1 MGNRALAQ
9 GDTVNGRERLVE
21 QLAQATRDLDDVTDQ
36 LANGDLVDEDGAK
49 LIVQYQAEKERLEQ
63 ALATIEGS
71 STGAPGLSP
80 RVWWLTGITIV
91 ALVAIGFLVTRSIT
105 DRPEGGFVTGNL
117 ETGRDLDTVS
127 NEEMEAT
134 IAQFPDIIGMRAA
147 LARRYFESGD
157 FPAATGHYLEILD
170 RNPNHPE
177 ALANL
182 GWITFTSNG
191 GPEADA
197 AAENLLKRSLD
208 ALPGNPDALFFLA
221 NIRLAEGNGNAAREL
236 LDQLLATGA
245 VGEQDRPLIEEL
257 LAEADRLTDSDE

>member
-1 MGNRALAQ
+1 MI
-9 GDTVNGRERLVE
+9 GRERLSE

-36 LANGDLVDEDGAK
+36 LAKGELADEDAAK
-49 LIVQYQAEKERLEQ
+49 LIVQYEAEKQRLEK
-63 ALATIEGS
+63 ALATIDES
-71 STGAPGLSP
+71 ANETPGFSP
-80 RVWWLTGITIV
+80 RVWWLTATTIV
-91 ALVAIGFLVTRSIT
+91 ALVAIGFLVTQSIT

-170 RNPNHPE
+170 RDPNHPE

-191 GPEADA
+191 GPEADT

-221 NIRLAEGNGNAAREL
+221 NIRLSEGDGLAAGEL
-236 LDQLLATGA
+236 LNQLLATGA
-245 VGEQDRPLIEEL
+245 VGEQDRPLIDEL
-257 LAEADRLTDSDE
+257 LAEAERLTGSDE

>member
-1 MGNRALAQ
+1 MTAR
-9 GDTVNGRERLVE
+9 GRLLEQLSQARSDLIDVREQRTAGELSAADASRLIRQYEAEQERL
-21 QLAQATRDLDDVTDQ
+21 TD
-36 LANGDLVDEDGAK
+36 
-49 LIVQYQAEKERLEQ
+49 
-63 ALATIEGS
+63 ALATLEE
-71 STGAPGLSP
+71 SP
-80 RVWWLTGITIV
+80 QTTPRIQARTWLLTAATLV
-91 ALVAIGFLVTRSIT
+91 ALVAIGFFVTRSIT

-197 AAENLLKRSLD
+197 AAENLLLRSLD

-221 NIRLAEGNGNAAREL
+221 NIRLTEGNGPAATEL
-236 LDQLLATGA
+236 LTQLLVTGA
-245 VGEQDRPLIEEL
+245 VREEDRPLIDDL
-257 LAEADRLTDSDE
+257 LAEAERLQTAGVGGSGE